1 MLKFKTESFVP
12 DDEATNL
19 WVYNGLDCCLTYE
32 IWEKLKTQFNTNT
45 ATITSGSLA
54 PKLWPWK

>member
-32 IWEKLKTQFNTNT
+32 IWENLKHSSIPTQPPF
-45 ATITSGSLA
+45 TSGSLA